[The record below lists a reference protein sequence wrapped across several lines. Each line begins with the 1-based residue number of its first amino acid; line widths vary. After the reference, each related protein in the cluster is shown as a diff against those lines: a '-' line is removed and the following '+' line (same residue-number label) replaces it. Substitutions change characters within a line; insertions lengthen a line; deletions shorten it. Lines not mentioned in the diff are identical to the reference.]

1 MLPTGPPLPSGT
13 LLTATDHASSSP
25 VSHSSLVLAPGTSG
39 PARPWLSSTPDMG
52 AAAQEEDSVKAALRK
67 EMDAL
72 NPASGIRRGILA
84 TPVFPTQSPSPPV
97 NDETIAGLS
106 HSSLHSE
113 HTGHHDVD
121 PHGRDD
127 IV

>member
-1 MLPTGPPLPSGT
+1 M
-13 LLTATDHASSSP
+13 SSS
-25 VSHSSLVLAPGTSG
+25 VSHLLVLAPGASG
-39 PARPWLSSTPDMG
+39 PALSSTPDIG
-52 AAAQEEDSVKAALRK
+52 AAVQGEDGAKAASGK

-72 NPASGIRRGILA
+72 NPASGIREGILA
-84 TPVFPTQSPSPPV
+84 TPVFPTRSPSPPPV

-113 HTGHHDVD
+113 HTGYHDVD
-121 PHGRDD
+121 PYGRDD